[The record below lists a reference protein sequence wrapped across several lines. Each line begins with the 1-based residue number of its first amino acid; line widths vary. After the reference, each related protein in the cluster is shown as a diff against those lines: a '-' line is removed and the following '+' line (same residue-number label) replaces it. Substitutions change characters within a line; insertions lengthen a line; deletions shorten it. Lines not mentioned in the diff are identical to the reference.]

1 MRLIDADD
9 LKSWFGLK
17 DLYTYDYI
25 VGVIDDAPT
34 IEPKIKLVADIK
46 LTEEAIRETANKAVA
61 KIEEELWGEE
71 DA

>member
-1 MRLIDADD
+1 MRLIDADY
-9 LKSWFGLK
+9 LKTWFGQK
-17 DLYTYDYI
+17 DLYAYDYI

-46 LTEEAIRETANKAVA
+46 LTDEVIRETANKVVA